1 MPRYGDFHIQDL
13 TAAVNKMPPVWTL
26 VGSLGLFG
34 KEFGET
40 EFVTVDV
47 IQEKIGLIKDKRR
60 GGPRNYTDSE
70 SAIVKR
76 LEIPFFPLDGGIRP
90 SDLQNLRK
98 YGSANDTVKL
108 NEVRERVM
116 RRVRMNHA
124 ATSEKA
130 MMEAIKGNAYAP
142 EGTTPAYD
150 YYTVFETAGQTEVFF
165 DLAGSGDPIAKAEE
179 ARLEI
184 TENAQDGGS
193 SYEIVALC
201 SKGFFS
207 KLLTNTEFREAYTYF
222 ESNPNPLRDRTGRG
236 GVNAVYREFIHGS
249 VRYIEYPFKDADG
262 VDFIETDIAYMMPMG
277 IEGMFRQHF
286 APSDT
291 VEDANMTA
299 QEIYMW
305 ETRDR
310 RKVEIESESSFLCV
324 NYRPELVI
332 KCNAAAS

>member
-1 MPRYGDFHIQDL
+1 MPRYGDFHVQDL

-26 VGSLGLFG
+26 VSSLNLFS

-47 IQEKIGLIKDKRR
+47 IQEKVGLISDKRR
-60 GGPRNYTDSE
+60 GGPRNYTNSE
-70 SAIVKR
+70 EAIVKR

-98 YGSANDTVKL
+98 YGTANDTVKL

-130 MMEAIKGNAYAP
+130 MVQAVKGLAYAP
-142 EGTTPAYD
+142 SGTTEQYN
-150 YYTVFETAGQTEVFF
+150 YYTVFGQTQSTVYF
-165 DLAGSGDPIAKAEE
+165 DLAGTGDPIAKAEE
-179 ARLEI
+179 ARLGI

-207 KLLTNTEFREAYTYF
+207 KLLQNADFKEAFTYF
-222 ESNPNPLRDRTGRG
+222 NSNPNPLRERVG
-236 GVNAVYREFIHGS
+236 GNSVYREFVFGN
-249 VRYIEYPFKDADG
+249 VRYIEYAFKDANG
-262 VDFIETDIAYMMPMG
+262 ADFIETDIAYMLPVG

-286 APSDT
+286 APADT
-291 VEDANMTA
+291 VDDANTTA
-299 QEIYMW
+299 REIYMW
-305 ETRDR
+305 EKRDR

-324 NYRPELVI
+324 NYRPELVV
-332 KCNAAAS
+332 KCSAAAS

>member
-1 MPRYGDFHIQDL
+1 MPRYGDLHIQDL
-13 TAAVNKMPPVWTL
+13 TSAINKMPPVWTL
-26 VGSLGLFG
+26 VSSLGLFS

-47 IQEKIGLIKDKRR
+47 ITEKVGLIKDKRR
-60 GGPRNYTDSE
+60 GGPRNYTDAE
-70 SAIVKR
+70 DAIVKR

-98 YGSANDTVKL
+98 YGTANDTVKL

-116 RRVRMNHA
+116 RRIRANHA

-130 MMEAIKGNAYAP
+130 MMEAIKGLAYAP
-142 EGTTPAYD
+142 DGTTTAYN
-150 YYTVFETAGQTEVFF
+150 YYTVFGQTQKTVNF

-179 ARLEI
+179 ARLHIAE
-184 TENAQDGGS
+184 EAQDGGS
-193 SYEIVALC
+193 SYEITALC

-207 KLLTNTEFREAYTYF
+207 KLLQNADFREAYTYF
-222 ESNPNPLRDRTGRG
+222 ESQNNPLRDRTGRG
-236 GVNAVYREFIHGS
+236 GANSVYREFVHGN

-262 VDFIETDIAYMMPMG
+262 VDFIPTDEAFMMPVG
-277 IEGMFRQHF
+277 IEDMFRQHF

-291 VEDANMTA
+291 VEGANVTA

-305 ETRDR
+305 EMTDR

-324 NYRPELVI
+324 NYRPELVV
-332 KCNAAAS
+332 KCTAA

>member
-13 TAAVNKMPPVWTL
+13 TAAVNKMPPVWSL
-26 VGSLGLFG
+26 VSSLNLFQ

-47 IQEKIGLIKDKRR
+47 IQEKVGLIGDKRR
-60 GGPRNYTDSE
+60 GGPRNYTNSE
-70 SAIVKR
+70 DAIVKR

-98 YGSANDTVKL
+98 YGTANDTVKL

-130 MMEAIKGNAYAP
+130 MVEAVKGLAYAP
-142 EGTTPAYD
+142 AGTTEQYD
-150 YYTVFETAGQTEVFF
+150 YYTVFGQTQSTVFF
-165 DLAGSGDPIAKAEE
+165 DLAGTGDPIAKAEE

-207 KLLTNTEFREAYTYF
+207 KLLQNADFKEAFTYF
-222 ESNPNPLRDRTGRG
+222 NSTPNPLRERVG
-236 GVNAVYREFIHGS
+236 GNSVYREFVFGN
-249 VRYIEYPFKDADG
+249 VRYIEYAFKDADG
-262 VDFIETDIAYMMPMG
+262 TDFIETDIAYMMPVG

-286 APSDT
+286 APADT
-291 VEDANMTA
+291 VDDANTTA

-305 ETRDR
+305 EKRDR

-332 KCNAAAS
+332 KCSAAVA